1 MDWGSVWVTHSL
13 PVSLREKVG
22 EGFSSPGLTWVEGGA
37 RWCSSEEHRC
47 PAEQL
52 LHQPAPT
59 SHAASLKVSLWK
71 ACLPRCD
78 ACELW
83 VGKLDQLEEEVPQRS
98 RLVLILCVDFH
109 GLTTKTDCV
118 NVSRILHWP
127 ETWPNY
133 SKPFSFE
140 AFVHD
145 HSQQRQHLLFVVCE
159 NSKPRMCKT
168 SAHASKWGEMALS
181 FRQNQL
187 LKRPCWEQSAPTWL
201 MGGGVALNGT
211 DNRPLLL
218 HSVLQTTLLKMC
230 FSVLVPKN
238 KQTFTF
244 TRFGTVSWS
253 YIASIW
259 KKMCNWLKQK
269 VDS

>member
-1 MDWGSVWVTHSL
+1 MLL
-13 PVSLREKVG
+13 PVSKCSCDCEKLVCQDG
-22 EGFSSPGLTWVEGGA
+22 S
-37 RWCSSEEHRC
+37 
-47 PAEQL
+47 
-52 LHQPAPT
+52 
-59 SHAASLKVSLWK
+59 
-71 ACLPRCD
+71 
-78 ACELW
+78 ELW
-83 VGKLDQLEEEVPQRS
+83 VGKLDQLEEEAPQRS

-109 GLTTKTDCV
+109 GPTTKTDCV

-218 HSVLQTTLLKMC
+218 HSVLETTLLKMC

-253 YIASIW
+253 CIASIW
-259 KKMCNWLKQK
+259 KKMCKWLKEK